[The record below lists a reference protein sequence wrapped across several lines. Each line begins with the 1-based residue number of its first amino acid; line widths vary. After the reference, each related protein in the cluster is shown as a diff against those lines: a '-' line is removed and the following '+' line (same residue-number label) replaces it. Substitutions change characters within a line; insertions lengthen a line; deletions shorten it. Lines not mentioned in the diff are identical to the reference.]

1 MAKYLLQHNV
11 EPLAF
16 LYGNIEGIKDTLMAN
31 ALSDR
36 FAGEM
41 RTLFTSFYSIYDEYG
56 WGESIINMTRRD
68 RDDYI
73 EGKVVFW
80 DSITTSLEIVMLFL
94 ALPVYCKLLYGIFT
108 TFYVSLQLLTLM
120 SVVERQRL

>member
-1 MAKYLLQHNV
+1 MAKYLLRHNV

-36 FAGEM
+36 FVGEM
-41 RTLFTSFYSIYDEYG
+41 RTLFTSLYSFYDEYG
-56 WGESIINMTRRD
+56 WDESIINMTRRD

-80 DSITTSLEIVMLFL
+80 DSLTTSLEIVMLFL
-94 ALPVYCKLLYGIFT
+94 ALPIYCKFLCGIFT
-108 TFYVSLQLLTLM
+108 TFCVHLQLLTLM